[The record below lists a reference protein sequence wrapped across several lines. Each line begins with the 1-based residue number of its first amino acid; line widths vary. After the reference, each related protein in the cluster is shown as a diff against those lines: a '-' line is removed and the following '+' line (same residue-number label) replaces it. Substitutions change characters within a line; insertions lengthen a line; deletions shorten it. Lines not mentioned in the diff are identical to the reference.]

1 MHSSNSWIAVEINFW
16 WGFDIA
22 IESIQLVEKV
32 YATGNTV
39 NLPQWLRVD

>member
-1 MHSSNSWIAVEINFW
+1 MHSSNSWNAVEINFW
-16 WGFDIA
+16 WGFGIA

-32 YATGNTV
+32 YATDNTV